1 MSEPAL
7 QTARLN
13 VLDELYLHLDREEEP
28 WSVHLE
34 IRVEGHVDGQRLD
47 AAVREAALRHPIARA
62 RLGRSRFT
70 DVRYDWEIAD
80 ELEDVELAEVDCAT
94 AGEVDVARE
103 ELLSRTPSLDTPGP
117 FSLLLAH
124 EPDGD
129 RIVLNLRHAAGDGL
143 AALRLMG
150 SISRAYGGEAD
161 PLPPEDPLE
170 VRDIGSLAGVGSVK
184 ERIARGRAMLD
195 YLGRGLSAPAR
206 IARDTDGDSPGY
218 GFERVAFEP
227 DEVRRVVERR
237 TGGATVNDVL
247 LGALAVAVRRWNEE
261 HGESTG
267 AVYLMMPINLRPP
280 EWKFEV
286 VGNFASYV
294 SVRVGGSDHETLE
307 AAVESAAASTSR
319 IKEGGVAGLIV
330 ELVDPPTLLPTGLKR
345 RMQDLIP
352 LTGNIVVDTAVLS
365 NLGRIDEVPHLGDAG
380 AVREVWFSPPG
391 RMPLGASLG
400 AVTLAGRLFLTLRY
414 RHALFH
420 RDAASRFLADYKAI
434 LLGG

>member
-1 MSEPAL
+1 ME
-7 QTARLN
+7 TARLN
-13 VLDELYLHLDREEEP
+13 VLDELYLHLDREDEP

-34 IRVEGHVDGQRLD
+34 IRCDRRLDAERLD
-47 AAVREAALRHPIARA
+47 AAVRAAALKHPIARA
-62 RLGRSRFT
+62 RLGTSRFT
-70 DVRYDWEIAD
+70 DVRYDWEIAA
-80 ELEDVELAEVDCAT
+80 ELADVDLKEVECAN
-94 AGEVDVARE
+94 AGEVDRARE

-124 EPDGD
+124 QPDGD
-129 RIVLNLRHAAGDGL
+129 ALIMNLHHAAGDGL

-150 SISRAYGGEAD
+150 SIARAYGGEAD

-170 VRDIGSLAGVGSVK
+170 VRDIRSLAGVGSVR

-195 YLGRGLSAPAR
+195 YLGRGVSTPAR

-227 DEVRRVVERR
+227 DEVERVVARR
-237 TGGATVNDVL
+237 SGGATVNDVL
-247 LGALAVAVRRWNEE
+247 LGGLAVAVRRWNEE
-261 HGESTG
+261 HGQSTG

-280 EWKFEV
+280 EWRFEV

-294 SVRVGGSDHETLE
+294 SVRLGGRDHETLGG
-307 AAVESAAASTSR
+307 AVESAAASTGQ
-319 IKEGGVAGLIV
+319 IKDGGIAGLIV
-330 ELVDPPTLLPTGLKR
+330 ELFDAPTLLPTGLKK

-365 NLGRIDEVPHLGDAG
+365 NLGRIDEVPRLGEAG

-400 AVTLAGRLFLTLRY
+400 AVTLDGRLFLTLRY
-414 RHALFH
+414 RHALFD
-420 RDAASRFLADYKAI
+420 RDAARRFLATFKDV
-434 LLGG
+434 LVGD

>member
-1 MSEPAL
+1 V

-34 IRVEGHVDGQRLD
+34 IRVDGHVDARRLES
-47 AAVREAALRHPIARA
+47 AVREAGLRHPIARA
-62 RLGRSRFT
+62 RLGPSRFT

-80 ELEDVELAEVDCAT
+80 ELADVDLVEVDCADPSD
-94 AGEVDVARE
+94 ADRARE
-103 ELLSRTPSLDTPGP
+103 ALLSRTPSLDTPGP

-129 RIVLNLRHAAGDGL
+129 SIVMNLHHAAGDGL

-150 SISRAYGGEAD
+150 SIARAYGGEED
-161 PLPPEDPLE
+161 PLAPVDPLE
-170 VRDIGSLAGVGSVK
+170 VRDIQSLAGVGSVK

-195 YLGRGLSAPAR
+195 YLGRGVSAPAR
-206 IARDTDGDSPGY
+206 IARDSGGDSPGY

-227 DEVRRVVERR
+227 GEVKRIVERR
-237 TGGATVNDVL
+237 TEGATVNDVL
-247 LGALAVAVRRWNEE
+247 LGALAVTVRRWNEE

-280 EWKFEV
+280 EWKFDV

-294 SVRVGGSDHETLE
+294 SVRIGGSDHETLE
-307 AAVESAAASTSR
+307 GAIESAAASTR
-319 IKEGGVAGLIV
+319 QIKDGGIAGLIV
-330 ELVDPPTLLPTGLKR
+330 ELVDPPTLLPAGLKR
-345 RMQDLIP
+345 RMQHLIP

-365 NLGRIDEVPHLGDAG
+365 NLGRIDEVPQLGDAG

-400 AVTLAGRLFLTLRY
+400 AVTLDGRLFVTLRY
-414 RHALFH
+414 RHALFD
-420 RDAASRFLADYKAI
+420 RDAASRFLADFKAT
-434 LLGG
+434 LLRG